1 MLLVLLMI
9 TPAIVAEVMWCVM
22 AWVPYRLTK
31 TRFLIV
37 SSVMSAVALGSLVMA
52 VRALGHAATSAGMLS

>member
-9 TPAIVAEVMWCVM
+9 TPAIVAEVLWCVM

-31 TRFLIV
+31 TRSLIV
-37 SSVMSAVALGSLVMA
+37 SSVMSAVILGTLVIA
-52 VRALGHAATSAGMLS
+52 VRALGRDALSPGMLS